1 MFTIENYTNSLKK
14 GLEEKSDDLI
24 RNIKE
29 TLQFNYYEGIDIL
42 DFTVFVQSFEMSVVM
57 FSMDRGANEVFYEG
71 KDSSVF
77 SGSHDL
83 IDDVEYYKFHDDEA
97 DEFWEF
103 YEENDEALSE
113 IETKAIVEW
122 FAMCWNK
129 AGGTSVKLPSYFSFH
144 DYDECFDLHNS
155 KWISDGD
162 KWFD

>member
-14 GLEEKSDDLI
+14 GLEEKSIDLI
-24 RNIKE
+24 RNIRE
-29 TLQFNYYEGIDIL
+29 TLRFNYYEGIDII
-42 DFTVFVQSFEMSVVM
+42 DFTAFVQSFEMSIVM

-71 KDSSVF
+71 MDSGVF

-83 IDDVEYYKFHDDEA
+83 IDDVEYYKFHDEES

-103 YEENDEALSE
+103 YEENDGELSE
-113 IETKAIVEW
+113 IEKKAIVEW

-144 DYDECFDLHNS
+144 DYDECFDLHNNR
-155 KWISDGD
+155 WISDGG